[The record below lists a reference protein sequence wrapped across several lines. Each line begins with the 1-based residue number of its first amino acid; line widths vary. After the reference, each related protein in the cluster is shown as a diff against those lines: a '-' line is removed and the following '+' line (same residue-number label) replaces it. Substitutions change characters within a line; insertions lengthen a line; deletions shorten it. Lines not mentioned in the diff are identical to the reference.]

1 MCQYIIDV
9 ECEEQQQRKEEMLD
23 LVDGG
28 PLLESEERQNG
39 FLWLESGR
47 DHKNLFLY
55 ITFLSQCFDIP
66 QPSYVQDQYGHYL
79 DISHFF
85 TSQQRDKLN

>member
-28 PLLESEERQNG
+28 PILESEERQNG
-39 FLWLESGR
+39 FSWLESGR

-55 ITFLSQCFDIP
+55 ITFLSHNALIYRSLHMCEINMAIT
-66 QPSYVQDQYGHYL
+66 
-79 DISHFF
+79 DISHFC

>member
-23 LVDGG
+23 LVDEG
-28 PLLESEERQNG
+28 PVLKSEERQNG
-39 FLWLESGR
+39 FSWLESGR

-55 ITFLSQCFDIP
+55 ITFLSHNALIYRSLHMCKINMAITWIF
-66 QPSYVQDQYGHYL
+66 H
-79 DISHFF
+79 ISVLHNKG
-85 TSQQRDKLN
+85 TN